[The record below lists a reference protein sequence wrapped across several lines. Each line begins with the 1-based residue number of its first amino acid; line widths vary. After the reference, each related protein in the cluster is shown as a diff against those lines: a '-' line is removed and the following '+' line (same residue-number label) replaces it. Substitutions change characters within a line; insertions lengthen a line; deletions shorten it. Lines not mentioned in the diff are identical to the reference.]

1 MRVAQSPNL
10 CDRLDLQQ
18 QLDKPVS
25 VLLPLFPLLTPR
37 SVIEMNAKSVWIPT
51 SPGGSRLLFSHAPPL
66 RIVHVMLL
74 CEYTLHTEILIA

>member
-25 VLLPLFPLLTPR
+25 ALLPLFPLLTPR
-37 SVIEMNAKSVWIPT
+37 SVIEMNA
-51 SPGGSRLLFSHAPPL
+51 
-66 RIVHVMLL
+66 
-74 CEYTLHTEILIA
+74 

>member
-37 SVIEMNAKSVWIPT
+37 SVIEMNAKSVWILP